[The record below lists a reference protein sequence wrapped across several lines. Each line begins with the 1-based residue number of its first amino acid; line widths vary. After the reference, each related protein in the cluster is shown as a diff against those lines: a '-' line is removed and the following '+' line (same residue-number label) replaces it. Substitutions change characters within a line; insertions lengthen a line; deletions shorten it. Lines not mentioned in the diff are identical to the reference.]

1 MRKIYDPM
9 EFQPG
14 MQQIDSDIFDRVIA
28 ARKAY
33 QPEQYTARQVKAA
46 LQKEELS
53 FEDFAALL
61 SPAAQPFLEQMAR
74 RAKTEREKHFGN
86 NVLLFTPLYISNYC
100 ENQCVYCGFNCKNA
114 ITRCKLN
121 AEEIEAE
128 MQNIAK
134 TGMREVLLLTGESRS
149 VSGPEYIAEAV
160 RIAKKYFSTIG
171 LEVYPMN
178 ADEYAMLRECGA
190 DFVTVFQETYDLERY
205 GEMHVA
211 GAKRCF
217 PYRVCAQERALMG
230 GMRGVGFGVLLGLA
244 DFRKDMFAAGIH
256 AALLQ
261 KKYPH
266 GEIALSF
273 PRLRPYKN
281 HEETNPNDVHETQL
295 LQMMLACRIFRL
307 QALPFPHG
315 NVPDSG
321 ITFCRWRQPRSL
333 PASAWASAVT
343 MRNTSK
349 RAMRSSKSLTPEVC
363 RRFMRRFWHRVCSRF
378 IPTTSIR
385 ISYDDLCD
393 KPQALPG

>member
-46 LQKEELS
+46 PRRKNY
-53 FEDFAALL
+53 LL
-61 SPAAQPFLEQMAR
+61 RISLPCCPR
-74 RAKTEREKHFGN
+74 RHSRFWNRWLGVQRRNGKKHFGN

-171 LEVYPMN
+171 LEVYPMKPMSTPCSGN
-178 ADEYAMLRECGA
+178 A
-190 DFVTVFQETYDLERY
+190 V
-205 GEMHVA
+205 
-211 GAKRCF
+211 
-217 PYRVCAQERALMG
+217 
-230 GMRGVGFGVLLGLA
+230 
-244 DFRKDMFAAGIH
+244 
-256 AALLQ
+256 
-261 KKYPH
+261 
-266 GEIALSF
+266 
-273 PRLRPYKN
+273 
-281 HEETNPNDVHETQL
+281 
-295 LQMMLACRIFRL
+295 
-307 QALPFPHG
+307 
-315 NVPDSG
+315 
-321 ITFCRWRQPRSL
+321 
-333 PASAWASAVT
+333 
-343 MRNTSK
+343 
-349 RAMRSSKSLTPEVC
+349 
-363 RRFMRRFWHRVCSRF
+363 
-378 IPTTSIR
+378 R
-385 ISYDDLCD
+385 ISSPSFRRPMTWSATAKCT
-393 KPQALPG
+393 LPVQSGVSPIVSAHRNGR

>member
-134 TGMREVLLLTGESRS
+134 TGMRE
-149 VSGPEYIAEAV
+149 
-160 RIAKKYFSTIG
+160 IG
-171 LEVYPMN
+171 R
-178 ADEYAMLRECGA
+178 ASCRE
-190 DFVTVFQETYDLERY
+190 
-205 GEMHVA
+205 
-211 GAKRCF
+211 
-217 PYRVCAQERALMG
+217 RV
-230 GMRGVGFGVLLGLA
+230 
-244 DFRKDMFAAGIH
+244 
-256 AALLQ
+256 
-261 KKYPH
+261 
-266 GEIALSF
+266 
-273 PRLRPYKN
+273 
-281 HEETNPNDVHETQL
+281 
-295 LQMMLACRIFRL
+295 
-307 QALPFPHG
+307 
-315 NVPDSG
+315 
-321 ITFCRWRQPRSL
+321 
-333 PASAWASAVT
+333 
-343 MRNTSK
+343 
-349 RAMRSSKSLTPEVC
+349 
-363 RRFMRRFWHRVCSRF
+363 
-378 IPTTSIR
+378 
-385 ISYDDLCD
+385 
-393 KPQALPG
+393 